1 MTAVPAHGT
10 THIAAPS
17 LCRVVALLSAVCW
30 CWVLQRMAA
39 EMPDL
44 SHLTPEER
52 EIIESVVH
60 RQKQEE
66 QKEQEI
72 MRLVKLVPVV
82 PIRVL
87 RDTVLCARLSNVYN
101 KK

>member
-10 THIAAPS
+10 THIAPS

-30 CWVLQRMAA
+30 CWVLRMAS

-72 MRLVKLVPVV
+72 MRLVYDWIMYDNVV
-82 PIRVL
+82 YSHLIH
-87 RDTVLCARLSNVYN
+87 NN
-101 KK
+101 NN

>member
-10 THIAAPS
+10 THIAPS
-17 LCRVVALLSAVCW
+17 LCRVVVLLSAVCW
-30 CWVLQRMAA
+30 CWVLRMAA

-72 MRLVKLVPVV
+72 MRLVGLQATCYDGSVF
-82 PIRVL
+82 
-87 RDTVLCARLSNVYN
+87 S
-101 KK
+101 

>member
-1 MTAVPAHGT
+1 
-10 THIAAPS
+10 
-17 LCRVVALLSAVCW
+17 
-30 CWVLQRMAA
+30 MAA

-72 MRLVKLVPVV
+72 MR
-82 PIRVL
+82 
-87 RDTVLCARLSNVYN
+87 SVYIIVII
-101 KK
+101 

>member
-1 MTAVPAHGT
+1 
-10 THIAAPS
+10 
-17 LCRVVALLSAVCW
+17 
-30 CWVLQRMAA
+30 MAA

-44 SHLTPEER
+44 SHLTAAER

-72 MRLVKLVPVV
+72 MRWVFHSVCNTRIIGIDRRFGIGVGWGGLW
-82 PIRVL
+82 VL
-87 RDTVLCARLSNVYN
+87 G
-101 KK
+101 

>member
-1 MTAVPAHGT
+1 
-10 THIAAPS
+10 
-17 LCRVVALLSAVCW
+17 
-30 CWVLQRMAA
+30 
-39 EMPDL
+39 MPDL

-72 MRLVKLVPVV
+72 MRLVYDRLRRYNSYIPTEQCVHHNTMNLKL
-82 PIRVL
+82 
-87 RDTVLCARLSNVYN
+87 
-101 KK
+101 

>member
-1 MTAVPAHGT
+1 
-10 THIAAPS
+10 
-17 LCRVVALLSAVCW
+17 
-30 CWVLQRMAA
+30 MAA

-72 MRLVKLVPVV
+72 MR
-82 PIRVL
+82 
-87 RDTVLCARLSNVYN
+87 SVYTYN
-101 KK
+101 II